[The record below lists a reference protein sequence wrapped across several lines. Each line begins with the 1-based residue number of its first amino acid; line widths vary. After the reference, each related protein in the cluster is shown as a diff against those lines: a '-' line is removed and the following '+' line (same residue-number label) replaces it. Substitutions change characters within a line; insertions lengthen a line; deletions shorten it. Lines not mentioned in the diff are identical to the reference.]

1 MGRERLGP
9 RCRDRSPTRRGSK
22 EVGCVSAEIVTAID
36 ATIDQDREQ
45 DLLDGY
51 RPLMEAPKPDGLLHS
66 ELLRGQGGL
75 WRIQTTWR
83 DRDALMAV
91 RNSGRPPAA
100 LELLD
105 RMHAEH
111 SHGVFTVEASYYP

>member
-1 MGRERLGP
+1 MGA
-9 RCRDRSPTRRGSK
+9 
-22 EVGCVSAEIVTAID
+22 EVVTAVD
-36 ATIDQDREQ
+36 ATVDPEREQ

-51 RPLMEAPKPDGLLHS
+51 RQMQEAPKPDGLLRS

-83 DRDALMAV
+83 DRDALIAV
-91 RNSGRPPAA
+91 RQSGRPPAA

-105 RMHAEH
+105 RIGSEH
-111 SHGVFTVEASYYP
+111 SHGVFAVEESYHAGV